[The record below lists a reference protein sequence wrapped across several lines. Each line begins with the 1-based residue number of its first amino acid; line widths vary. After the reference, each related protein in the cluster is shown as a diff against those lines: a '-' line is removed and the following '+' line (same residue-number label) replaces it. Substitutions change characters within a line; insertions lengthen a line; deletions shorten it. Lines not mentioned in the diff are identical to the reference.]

1 MQNSHKRTTGRGV
14 LFAVLGLLLPL
25 TLACGGSTQP
35 AAEPAPPP
43 LEDSTPVKEQS
54 PELKA
59 AIDAIQ
65 SGKFDLAEEKLAALR
80 KTEAGDAEV
89 AFYSGV
95 TAEGLGKADVAQG
108 YYRHAIELDAK
119 LVDAAANLSA
129 LLIDAENYEGA
140 LQVIEKALPNAPDHE
155 GLLNNK
161 AAALLQR
168 GDAKQA
174 AAVYAK
180 LAQQHP
186 DNEDVR
192 ALQAEA
198 LLLAGDE
205 AQAAKVAK
213 ALLGSDSRAVLALV
227 ADLMGR
233 MGQFDACVKALSKAI
248 GLKDAGELRV
258 QRGLCYHS
266 LKQEAQARA
275 DFEKA
280 TTLDPQ
286 SAAAFFFLG
295 SSFAAANLPAR
306 AREAYKKAQQLDPD
320 GQWGA
325 RAGKALAKL
334 K

>member
-1 MQNSHKRTTGRGV
+1 MRNSYDKAMGRGG
-14 LFAVLGLLLPL
+14 LCVLGLVLPL
-25 TLACGGSTQP
+25 TVSCGGSTQQAKEP
-35 AAEPAPPP
+35 EPAP
-43 LEDSTPVKEQS
+43 LEDPAPAKEQS
-54 PELKA
+54 PQLKA
-59 AIDAIQ
+59 AIDDIQ
-65 SGKFDLAEEKLAALR
+65 AGKFALAEEKLSALR
-80 KTEAGDAEV
+80 KSDGGNAEV

-95 TAEGLGKADVAQG
+95 TAEGLGKADVAEG
-108 YYRHAIELDAK
+108 YYRQAIERDAK

-129 LLIDAENYEGA
+129 LLIDAENYQGA
-140 LQVIEKALPNAPDHE
+140 LQVIEKALPGNPDHE

-198 LLLAGDE
+198 LLLAGDA

-213 ALLGSDSRAVLALV
+213 SLLGSDSRAVLALV

-233 MGQFDACVKALSKAI
+233 MGQFDSCVKALSKAI

-266 LKQEAQARA
+266 LKQEEQARA

-280 TTLDPQ
+280 TELDPQ

-295 SSFAAANLPAR
+295 SSFAGAKQPAR
-306 AREAYKKAQQLDPD
+306 AREAFKKAQQLDPD